1 MYKPLTSI
9 WTRMSCFCHGPCSRT
24 WSPRVLHISS
34 GTKFPLFFRFT
45 STSFSFLSSTS
56 FLSPTVLGYIFQV
69 VHFQK
74 SAGVTSDYTTLKLQ
88 TNKADLSTKNN
99 HPLLSISVKLP
110 TLTIPHYITWSRD
123 LLGPHCATP
132 YFGQVPASR
141 VSPEEFSAVKTPASV
156 TSVR

>member
-1 MYKPLTSI
+1 MVLAQEHDHLECFIFHQEQNSPSFSVSPPLPFL
-9 WTRMSCFCHGPCSRT
+9 FCLP
-24 WSPRVLHISS
+24 
-34 GTKFPLFFRFT
+34 PLFF
-45 STSFSFLSSTS
+45 
-56 FLSPTVLGYIFQV
+56 TVLGYIFQV

-74 SAGVTSDYTTLKLQ
+74 SAGVTSDYTTLTLQ
-88 TNKADLSTKNN
+88 TNKADLITKNN